1 MACCQYT
8 SSAIGS
14 EIYAVILGEKRQD
27 KRELLE
33 FVDKIVDH
41 ITVIEGFMQL
51 NTERNTIE
59 NEIKELK
66 STILTFIEQ
75 LNKE

>member
-1 MACCQYT
+1 LACCQYT

>member
-1 MACCQYT
+1 
-8 SSAIGS
+8 
-14 EIYAVILGEKRQD
+14 VILGEKRQD